1 MSNKKNN
8 MSNNYSSEIYAKT
21 KKYQKIYGFEIGK
34 GKHDAWN
41 NEADAF
47 KHTFAAADTA
57 LKSNA
62 GISKLL
68 GDKHES
74 DGRNKMGQSSGEE
87 NMDKWNNAE
96 GRKIAQKIAKDIGSI
111 AAVKSKAWR
120 GELDDIIA
128 KEVMQ
133 KMKKGE
139 LVTHPN
145 DSRKYKDTKSASQKL
160 SDDIK
165 NRYHQMQ
172 EERKRKYPIFK
183 NNNSSSKSSSKNGS
197 GRWVTINGNHVY
209 ID

>member
-8 MSNNYSSEIYAKT
+8 MSNNYSAEIYAKT
-21 KKYQKIYGFEIGK
+21 KKYQKIYGFGIGE

-68 GDKHES
+68 GDRHED
-74 DGRNKMGQSSGEE
+74 DGRNKMGQSASEE

-96 GRKIAQKIAKDIGSI
+96 GRKIAQKIAKDLGSI
-111 AAVKSKAWR
+111 SAIKSKAWR

-133 KMKKGE
+133 KMKKGD
-139 LVTHPN
+139 LITHPN
-145 DSRKYKDTKSASQKL
+145 DFRKYKDTRSSSQKF
-160 SDDIK
+160 SDEIK
-165 NRYHQMQ
+165 NKYHKIQ
-172 EERKRKYPIFK
+172 EERKNKYPVFK
-183 NNNSSSKSSSKNGS
+183 KSKSTQSRSTGTGK
-197 GRWVTINGNHVY
+197 WVTINGNHVY
-209 ID
+209 IA